1 VPAPGRAQVSWSA
14 VSERT
19 IEEGGDS
26 MRRRLFVGIELCLGI
41 ALMLFLAAPA
51 AAQEKESKSST
62 TKAAKETRID
72 GTVHMID
79 TKTNTITVTLRG
91 KTSQKEVVYNDK
103 THFTFRNKPSTFAE
117 VKEGR
122 RVIVLGTTNDK
133 MQLVATRV
141 DIRDTM

>member
-1 VPAPGRAQVSWSA
+1 
-14 VSERT
+14 
-19 IEEGGDS
+19 

-51 AAQEKESKSST
+51 TAQEKESKSSA
-62 TKAAKETRID
+62 TKAKETRID
-72 GTVHMID
+72 GSVHMID

-103 THFTFRNKPSTFAE
+103 TQFTFRNKPSTFAE